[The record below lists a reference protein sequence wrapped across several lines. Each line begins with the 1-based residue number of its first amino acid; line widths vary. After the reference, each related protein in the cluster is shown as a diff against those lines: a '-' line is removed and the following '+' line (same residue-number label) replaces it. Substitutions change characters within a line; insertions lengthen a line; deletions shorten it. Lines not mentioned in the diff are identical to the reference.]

1 MVNLLQKARP
11 RLWKAEGVSRCMD
24 TYTRGSLKDP
34 SGIYTRLYTRL
45 GFSGLGIFHF
55 KSAFRSQAAR
65 VTLGRRS
72 SRRPPLNGSGGV
84 ERRLY
89 FASQPTI
96 NGVTPAALEGV
107 LTHET
112 LLDTNNSK
120 AVVLNQSNLRTRVK
134 KFISHCKPCDNQ
146 SRKNP

>member
-1 MVNLLQKARP
+1 M
-11 RLWKAEGVSRCMD
+11 
-24 TYTRGSLKDP
+24 
-34 SGIYTRLYTRL
+34 
-45 GFSGLGIFHF
+45 
-55 KSAFRSQAAR
+55 
-65 VTLGRRS
+65 
-72 SRRPPLNGSGGV
+72 NGSGGV

-96 NGVTPAALEGV
+96 NGVTLAALEGV

-134 KFISHCKPCDNQ
+134 KVHKP
-146 SRKNP
+146 P